1 MTEAIAVRSRSGRTV
16 SGRQPDTGEINR
28 ALGLSRVRLWQ
39 VTLRDYEQWLHRY
52 DDPRSAL
59 SWRLRQVQAWLRQDL
74 DHRSGPIRLL
84 SVCAGDGRD
93 IIDVLSDRKDS
104 ARVKSV
110 LLEAHPGIADRA
122 RARAAEAGISGLM
135 VRTSDAADTSAYV
148 DAVPADLV
156 LLVGIF
162 GNISRTDVSTTIATA
177 PQFCAPGATVIW
189 SRGRDRDDIND
200 SIRAEFGDAGFTEL
214 GYAESALPSRPA
226 LGSMRYDGP
235 PVPLDT
241 TQHLFTFWR

>member
-1 MTEAIAVRSRSGRTV
+1 M
-16 SGRQPDTGEINR
+16 
-28 ALGLSRVRLWQ
+28 

-52 DDPRSAL
+52 DDPGSSL
-59 SWRLRQVQAWLRQDL
+59 SWRLSRVQAWLRDDL
-74 DHRSGPIRLL
+74 DHRAGPIQIV

-93 IIDVLSDRKDS
+93 IIDVLASRDDAS
-104 ARVKSV
+104 RVQSV

-122 RARAAEAGISGLM
+122 RHRATSAGISGVT
-135 VRTSDAADTSAYV
+135 VRTCDAADTANYA
-148 DAVPADLV
+148 DAAPADVV

-162 GNISRTDVSTTIATA
+162 GNISPTDISATIATT

-200 SIRAEFGDAGFTEL
+200 DIRAEFAKAGFVEL
-214 GYAESALPSRPA
+214 AYAESDLPSLPA
-226 LGSMRYDGP
+226 LGSVRYDGP
-235 PVPLDT
+235 SVPLDT

>member
-1 MTEAIAVRSRSGRTV
+1 
-16 SGRQPDTGEINR
+16 
-28 ALGLSRVRLWQ
+28 

-52 DDPRSAL
+52 DDPGSSL
-59 SWRLRQVQAWLRQDL
+59 SWRLSLVQAWLRDDL
-74 DHRSGPIRLL
+74 DHRSGPVQVL

-93 IIDVLSDRKDS
+93 IIDVLASRDDAS
-104 ARVKSV
+104 RVRSV

-122 RARAAEAGISGLM
+122 RDRAASAGIAGVT
-135 VRTSDAADTSAYV
+135 VRTCDAADTAKYT
-148 DAVPADLV
+148 DAVPAEVV

-162 GNISRTDVSTTIATA
+162 GNISRTDISRTIATA

-200 SIRAEFGDAGFTEL
+200 DIRAEFAKAGFVEL
-214 GYAESALPSRPA
+214 AYAESDLPSRPA
-226 LGSMRYDGP
+226 LGSLRYNGP
-235 PVPLDT
+235 SVPLGA

>member
-1 MTEAIAVRSRSGRTV
+1 MPEPAPPKLA
-16 SGRQPDTGEINR
+16 
-28 ALGLSRVRLWQ
+28 
-39 VTLRDYEQWLHRY
+39 
-52 DDPRSAL
+52 SAG
-59 SWRLRQVQAWLRQDL
+59 SWCDL
-74 DHRSGPIRLL
+74 
-84 SVCAGDGRD
+84 
-93 IIDVLSDRKDS
+93 
-104 ARVKSV
+104 
-110 LLEAHPGIADRA
+110 
-122 RARAAEAGISGLM
+122 
-135 VRTSDAADTSAYV
+135 DAADTSAYV

-226 LGSMRYDGP
+226 LGSMRYRRP
-235 PVPLDT
+235 ASTARHHPASLHVLA
-241 TQHLFTFWR
+241 LS